1 MLAFQIAARVR
12 EFAKSDD
19 KELVF
24 PSGLSAGER
33 NAAHSLAAAEG
44 LGHESRG
51 DEGKRTLHLWKV
63 RTRHL
68 TFWSHFGRV
77 NRLSGAARWLGGVT
91 RGTWRDEGR

>member
-1 MLAFQIAARVR
+1 MHSQLTRFFYFRIASVLAFQIAARVR

-44 LGHESRG
+44 LGHESKG
-51 DEGKRTLHLWKV
+51 DEGNRALHLWKV
-63 RTRHL
+63 RIQSYYYHSKYR
-68 TFWSHFGRV
+68 FFFFF
-77 NRLSGAARWLGGVT
+77 
-91 RGTWRDEGR
+91 